1 MNPVVVLPTAVAA
14 FVIDTPEKVSKVLP
28 LEAPWFWATVVLALI
43 NFGLVVAVK
52 VEASRVAEFPV
63 TVVLP
68 LLKVHPTAVL
78 VPLSSSKLKVVVV
91 LKSPNPVFSFVIVIS
106 FVVAFPE
113 VSNATATAGLSTFT
127 NPRFKSIVVICV
139 PAVAL
144 VGL

>member
-1 MNPVVVLPTAVAA
+1 MVV
-14 FVIDTPEKVSKVLP
+14 E
-28 LEAPWFWATVVLALI
+28 
-43 NFGLVVAVK
+43 VK

-78 VPLSSSKLKVVVV
+78 VPSSSNNLNSVDV

-106 FVVAFPE
+106 LVVAFPE

-127 NPRFKSIVVICV
+127 NPRFKSMTVIAV
-139 PAVAL
+139 PALAF